1 MFENFALFVGSII
14 KTGNSSP
21 RFIYIAGAYALGKKK
36 SFSRVFSLRHKLN
49 IERNWPLWGVGK
61 NLIAALY

>member
-21 RFIYIAGAYALGKKK
+21 RFIYIAGTYALGKKNP
-36 SFSRVFSLRHKLN
+36 FRVYFPYGIN
-49 IERNWPLWGVGK
+49 
-61 NLIAALY
+61 